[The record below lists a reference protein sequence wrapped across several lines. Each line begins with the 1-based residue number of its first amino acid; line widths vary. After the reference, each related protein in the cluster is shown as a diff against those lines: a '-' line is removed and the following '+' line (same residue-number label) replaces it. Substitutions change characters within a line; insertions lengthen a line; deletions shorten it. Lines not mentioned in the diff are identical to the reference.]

1 MDDIEIAQSK
11 KLLPIEEVASQ
22 LGLTEDNL
30 EFYGKYKAK
39 VNLDLLSRPQ
49 RGKLI
54 YVTAIS
60 PTAAGEGKTCTA
72 IGLTQALGKIGK
84 LATCALREPSL
95 GPTFGMK
102 GGAAGGGYAQLLPM
116 EEINL
121 HFTGDLH
128 AVAAAHNLLGALVD
142 NHLFRGSELLNPRT
156 VTWRR
161 VMDMNDRSLR
171 QIVTGIGSM
180 VRESG
185 FDITAASEVMAILCL
200 AQNREDLKAR
210 LGRILVG
217 FGPGGPVLARDLKA
231 QGAMAVLLKEAI
243 KPNLVQTLEG
253 QPAFIHGG
261 PFANIAH
268 GNSSIIATKMALR
281 LADYVVTEGGFGA
294 DLGAEKFFDIIC
306 RDEVKPQVAVVV
318 ASVRALKMHGGLAK
332 GSLQEPDLEALA
344 RGTANL
350 DRHLDNLA
358 KFGLPTVVA
367 INRFPTD
374 HPSELAWLQEHCET
388 RGSRAAISQV
398 VSQGGEGGVELAHKV
413 LEACQEPNH
422 FKPLYPLDLPL
433 EEKMELLAREIYGAE
448 RVVYTKQAKGQLERW
463 KDLGGDKLPLCVA
476 KTQYSFS
483 DDPKLLGAPEG
494 WTLTVRELRG
504 ALGAGFIIPLTGNI
518 MTMPG
523 LPKEPA
529 AQKIDLLP
537 DGRITGLA

>member
-374 HPSELAWLQEHCET
+374 HPSELA
-388 RGSRAAISQV
+388 
-398 VSQGGEGGVELAHKV
+398 
-413 LEACQEPNH
+413 
-422 FKPLYPLDLPL
+422 
-433 EEKMELLAREIYGAE
+433 
-448 RVVYTKQAKGQLERW
+448 
-463 KDLGGDKLPLCVA
+463 
-476 KTQYSFS
+476 
-483 DDPKLLGAPEG
+483 
-494 WTLTVRELRG
+494 
-504 ALGAGFIIPLTGNI
+504 
-518 MTMPG
+518 
-523 LPKEPA
+523 
-529 AQKIDLLP
+529 
-537 DGRITGLA
+537 